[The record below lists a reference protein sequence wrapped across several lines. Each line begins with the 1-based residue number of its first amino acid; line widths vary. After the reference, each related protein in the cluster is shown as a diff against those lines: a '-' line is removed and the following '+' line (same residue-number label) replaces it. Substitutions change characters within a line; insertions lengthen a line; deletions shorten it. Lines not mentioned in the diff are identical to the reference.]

1 MMTIMR
7 DPMRDI
13 YRGVEI
19 ENRSPFDFFKGI
31 ESFDLSRRFLI
42 SLRYIIFF
50 PPRGCEKSKSR
61 D

>member
-19 ENRSPFDFFKGI
+19 ENRSPFDFLKGSNPLI
-31 ESFDLSRRFLI
+31 YQGDFLFPFDI
-42 SLRYIIFF
+42 
-50 PPRGCEKSKSR
+50 
-61 D
+61 